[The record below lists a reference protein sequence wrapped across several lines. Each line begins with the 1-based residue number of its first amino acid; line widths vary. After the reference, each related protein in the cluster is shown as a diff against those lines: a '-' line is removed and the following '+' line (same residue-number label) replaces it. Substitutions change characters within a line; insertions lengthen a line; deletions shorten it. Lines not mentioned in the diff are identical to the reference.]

1 MMKLLLVL
9 LVFSAEGGP
18 LMAEASNRT
27 DQLMNVYR
35 RETPALLQHKY
46 LSLPMYMDS
55 DLPLVHKEYFS
66 PARGTGQEPLPGP
79 VRELLLPVMPD
90 TSPPSMSAVTVKTS
104 CELNKMQ
111 LQVDRSILGFGDP
124 VSHLKLGTCQ
134 VSRTTEHHLLFEY
147 ELEKCGTKRTMI
159 GNRMVYFNLLHYDP
173 PKRKGPIRRMA
184 PLKLPIACYFNR
196 FVYSYKI
203 GYTPKVQMRKVLKKM
218 RNSAKFV
225 LTPQTAEWKETS
237 QPDYVLGEPMFFE
250 AKAESLSNDERLYIH
265 TCYATSEK
273 SHTSKPQYP
282 VIKNSGC
289 MVESKSSHSR
299 FIPHRNNAVRF
310 SVDAFL
316 FKGMAAQLYMHCT
329 MFVGSLVP
337 TPTAKSCNYDS
348 NTRRWVELF
357 GPNSVCDCCD
367 SSCGSEESAEFFP
380 ETPVMSSTSWTINPK
395 TKVVLQ
401 LKKKMAPTTSTTT
414 GTSWKSLPVDSADL
428 QMGGVGEV
436 GEAELD
442 WPFRGGGVTWM
453 EEKEVKGSAVGEEE
467 EEEEG
472 VSKPRRVFED
482 IFDFDELSFDLK

>member
-1 MMKLLLVL
+1 ISGYIQTLSCNSKTSKNMMKLLLVL

-147 ELEKCGTKRTMI
+147 ELERCGTKRTMI

-184 PLKLPIACYFNR
+184 PLKLPIACYFN
-196 FVYSYKI
+196 S
-203 GYTPKVQMRKVLKKM
+203 KM
-218 RNSAKFV
+218 KCFSC
-225 LTPQTAEWKETS
+225 TSAEWKETS

-316 FKGMAAQLYMHCT
+316 FKGMAQLYMHCT

-367 SSCGSEESAEFFP
+367 SSCGSEESAGESSWSGPSFSLLMLFGFSRLA
-380 ETPVMSSTSWTINPK
+380 TFHYVM
-395 TKVVLQ
+395 
-401 LKKKMAPTTSTTT
+401 
-414 GTSWKSLPVDSADL
+414 
-428 QMGGVGEV
+428 
-436 GEAELD
+436 LD
-442 WPFRGGGVTWM
+442 DYR
-453 EEKEVKGSAVGEEE
+453 
-467 EEEEG
+467 
-472 VSKPRRVFED
+472 
-482 IFDFDELSFDLK
+482 SF